1 MDETQ
6 EVSPAPKRGR
16 KLSSW
21 EQRLF
26 DGVRMVS
33 ADEQAEIAAT
43 PRHRP
48 DGSIRAASPH
58 EPQWYGQ
65 RLSGGASARRD
76 EE

>member
-1 MDETQ
+1 MDETE
-6 EVSPAPKRGR
+6 EVSPAPRLGR
-16 KLSSW
+16 ELSSW

-48 DGSIRAASPH
+48 DGSIRAASPDESH
-58 EPQWYGQ
+58 WYGQ
-65 RLSGGASARRD
+65 RLSGTASDRRD
-76 EE
+76 TE

>member
-1 MDETQ
+1 MHERE
-6 EVSPAPKRGR
+6 EVSPAPKLGR
-16 KLSSW
+16 ELSSW

-26 DGVRMVS
+26 AGVRMVS

-43 PRHRP
+43 PRHHS

-58 EPQWYGQ
+58 ESQWYGQ
-65 RLSGGASARRD
+65 RLSGAAGARRD